1 LGGEAIMQLQGMQEA
16 VLPAYLASYDR
27 LSGDRRTRVTLGE
40 TVKGIIG
47 AGSLVCQQIATNS
60 AVLSAAK
67 EGGQR
72 VSRLARGEST
82 KRSRINAETLTAV
95 LRERGVEHLAETDAD
110 ELWLI
115 ADGSDLRKPYA
126 REMPHL
132 MQVLDLKKK
141 LVPGYR
147 TMNVIGVV
155 PSRRGILYHR
165 LFSSKEEEFLSESL
179 EVQRALQ
186 TVSQALQEV
195 KERMSVTWILDT
207 GFDDVAVWRTIWEQE
222 EHVVC
227 RLKHRERLIEYKDQ
241 DGRWVKGDVQGALHK
256 LQPMCAARTEMVVRR
271 GRQRKAKRQPVPVKI
286 SACPVRLTYQTNVR
300 REGPGQEIQ
309 KELWLVEVRVLGTKL
324 EPWLLLSDWPVRDA
338 DSALRI
344 FRMYRQRWAV
354 EDGFRFLKDVLG
366 WEDVQL
372 LDLEGIRTLLALG
385 CVAAGFLYEL
395 GVTLEH
401 EGVQLL
407 ARLGGWI
414 PRKDS
419 KPGKIVLTRGLRRLL
434 DMLVTNAILDRYRS
448 EHGDLPPQ
456 IAAFLQHSPSSEL

>member
-1 LGGEAIMQLQGMQEA
+1 MQLQKGQGA
-16 VLPAYLASYDR
+16 VLPAYLASFDR
-27 LSGDRRTRVTLGE
+27 LIGDQRTQVTLGE

-47 AGSLVCQQIATNS
+47 AGSLVCQQIAASS

-82 KRSRINAETLTAV
+82 KRSQINAETLTAV
-95 LRERGVEHLAETDAD
+95 MRERGVEHLAGTEAE

-115 ADGSDLRKPYA
+115 ADGSELRKPYA
-126 REMPHL
+126 REMPYL
-132 MQVLDLKKK
+132 MQVLDLKEKKK
-141 LVPGYR
+141 LPGYR

-165 LFSSKEEEFLSESL
+165 LFSSKEEEFLSESK
-179 EVQRALQ
+179 EVQWALE

-195 KERMSVTWILDT
+195 KRRMSVTWIVDT

-227 RLKHRERLIEYKDQ
+227 RLKHKDRLIEYRGQ
-241 DGRWVKGDVQGALHK
+241 DGRWVKGDIQGALQT
-256 LQPMCAARTEMVVRR
+256 LQPMCDAWTEMVVRR
-271 GRQRKAKRQPVPVKI
+271 GRQRKAKRQPVPVKS

-300 REGPGQEIQ
+300 REGPGQEVQ
-309 KELWLVEVRVLGTKL
+309 KELWFVEVRLSGTNL
-324 EPWLLLSDWPVRDA
+324 DPWLLLTDWPVMDA

-354 EDGFRFLKDVLG
+354 EDSFRFIKDVLG

-372 LDLEGIRTLLALG
+372 LNLEGIRTLLALG

-434 DMLVTNAILDRYRS
+434 DLLVTHAVLDRYRS

-456 IAAFLQHSPSSEL
+456 IAAFLQPPPSGEL

>member
-1 LGGEAIMQLQGMQEA
+1 MQLQSAQEA
-16 VLPAYLASYDR
+16 ILPAYLASFDH
-27 LSGDRRTRVTLGE
+27 LSGDRRTQVTLGE
-40 TVKGIIG
+40 TIKGIIG
-47 AGSLVCQQIATNS
+47 AGSLVCQQIAASS

-82 KRSRINAETLTAV
+82 KRSSINAETLTAA
-95 LRERGVEHLAETDAD
+95 LRERGIEHLAGTDAK

-126 REMPHL
+126 REMPCL
-132 MQVLDLKKK
+132 MQVLDLQKKNK
-141 LVPGYR
+141 LPGYR

-165 LFSSKEEEFLSESL
+165 LFSSQEEEFLSESM
-179 EVQRALQ
+179 EVQWALE

-195 KERMSVTWILDT
+195 KGRMAVTWILDT
-207 GFDDVAVWRTIWEQE
+207 SFDDVAVWRTIWEQE

-227 RLKHRERLIEYKDQ
+227 RLKHKERLLEYRGLDE
-241 DGRWVKGDVQGALHK
+241 RWNKGDVQEALQQ
-256 LQPMCAARTEMVVRR
+256 LQPMCDAWTEMVVRR

-286 SACPVRLTYQTNVR
+286 SACPVRLSYQTNVR
-300 REGPGQEIQ
+300 REGPGQEVQ
-309 KELWLVEVRVLGTKL
+309 KELWLVEVRLSGTNL
-324 EPWLLLSDWPVRDA
+324 EPWLLLTDWPVTDA

-354 EDGFRFLKDVLG
+354 EDSFHFIKDVLG

-419 KPGKIVLTRGLRRLL
+419 KPGKMVLTRGLRRLL
-434 DMLVTNAILDRYRS
+434 DLLVTNAVLERYRS

-456 IAAFLQHSPSSEL
+456 IAAFLQPSSSSEL

>member
-1 LGGEAIMQLQGMQEA
+1 MQLQSTQEA
-16 VLPAYLASYDR
+16 VLPAYLASFDR
-27 LSGDRRTRVTLGE
+27 LSGDRRTRVTLEE
-40 TVKGIIG
+40 TIKGIIG
-47 AGSLVCQQIATNS
+47 AGSLVCQQIAASS

-72 VSRLARGEST
+72 VSRFARGEST
-82 KRSRINAETLTAV
+82 KRSPIDAETLTAV
-95 LRERGVEHLAETDAD
+95 LRERGIEHLAGTDAE

-126 REMPHL
+126 REMPYL

-141 LVPGYR
+141 KKLPGYR

-165 LFSSKEEEFLSESL
+165 LFSSKEEEFLSESM
-179 EVQRALQ
+179 EVQWALQ

-195 KERMSVTWILDT
+195 KRRMSVTWILDT

-227 RLKHRERLIEYKDQ
+227 RLKHKERSIECRGQ
-241 DGRWVKGDVQGALHK
+241 DGRWVKGNVQGALQD
-256 LQPMCAARTEMVVRR
+256 LQPMCDAWTEMVVRR

-286 SACPVRLTYQTNVR
+286 SACPVRLTYETNVR
-300 REGPGQEIQ
+300 REGPGQEVQ
-309 KELWLVEVRVLGTKL
+309 KELWLVEVRLSGTNL
-324 EPWLLLSDWPVRDA
+324 DPWLLLTDWPVTDA

-354 EDGFRFLKDVLG
+354 EDSFRFIKDVLG

-414 PRKDS
+414 PRKGS

-434 DMLVTNAILDRYRS
+434 DLLVTQAVLDRYRS

-456 IAAFLQHSPSSEL
+456 IAAFLQPPPSGEL

>member
-1 LGGEAIMQLQGMQEA
+1 MQLQSAQEV
-16 VLPAYLASYDR
+16 VLPAYLASFDR
-27 LSGDRRTRVTLGE
+27 LSGDRRTQVTLGE

-47 AGSLVCQQIATNS
+47 AGSLVCQQIAASS

-82 KRSRINAETLTAV
+82 KRSQISAETLTAV
-95 LRERGVEHLAETDAD
+95 LRERGIKQLSETDVD

-115 ADGSDLRKPYA
+115 ADGSELRKPYA
-126 REMPHL
+126 REMPYL

-141 LVPGYR
+141 KVPGYR

-155 PSRRGILYHR
+155 PSRRWILYHQ
-165 LFSSKEEEFLSESL
+165 LFSSKEEDFLSESL
-179 EVQRALQ
+179 EAEWALQ

-195 KERMSVTWILDT
+195 KERMSITWILDT
-207 GFDDVAVWRTIWEQE
+207 GFDNVAVWRTIWEQE

-227 RLKHRERLIEYKDQ
+227 RLKHKERLIEYQAQ
-241 DGRWVKGDVQGALHK
+241 DGRWIEGDVQGALQE
-256 LQPMCAARTEMVVRR
+256 LQPLCNAWTEMVVRR
-271 GRQRKAKRQPVPVKI
+271 GRQRKAKRQPVPVQI

-309 KELWLVEVRVLGTKL
+309 KELWLVEVRLPGTKL
-324 EPWLLLSDWPVRDA
+324 EPWLLLTDWPVTDA

-354 EDGFRFLKDVLG
+354 EDGFRFIKDVLG

-395 GVTLEH
+395 GLTLEH

-434 DMLVTNAILDRYRS
+434 DLLVTNAVLDRYRS

-456 IAAFLQHSPSSEL
+456 IAAFLQPSPSGEL

>member
-1 LGGEAIMQLQGMQEA
+1 MQLQSAQDA
-16 VLPAYLASYDR
+16 VLPAYLASFDR

-40 TVKGIIG
+40 IVKGII
-47 AGSLVCQQIATNS
+47 ASGSLVCQQIAASS

-82 KRSRINAETLTAV
+82 KRSPISAETLTAV
-95 LRERGVEHLAETDAD
+95 LRERGIEHLAGTDAE

-126 REMPHL
+126 REMPYL

-141 LVPGYR
+141 RKLPGYR
-147 TMNVIGVV
+147 TMNVLGVV
-155 PSRRGILYHR
+155 PSRRGLLYHR
-165 LFSSKEEEFLSESL
+165 LFSSKEEEFLSESI
-179 EVQRALQ
+179 EVQWALK

-195 KERMSVTWILDT
+195 KQRMSVTWILDT
-207 GFDDVAVWRTIWEQE
+207 GFDDVAVWRTIWEQK

-227 RLKHRERLIEYKDQ
+227 RVKHKERLIEYRGQ
-241 DGRWVKGDVQGALHK
+241 DGRWIEGNVLGARQE
-256 LQPMCAARTEMVVRR
+256 LQPMCDAWTVMVVRR
-271 GRQRKAKRQPVPVKI
+271 GRQRKAKKQPVPVKI
-286 SACPVRLTYQTNVR
+286 SACPVRLTYETNVR
-300 REGPGQEIQ
+300 REGPGQELQ
-309 KELWLVEVRVLGTKL
+309 KELWLVEVRLLSTTL
-324 EPWLLLSDWPVRDA
+324 EPWLLLTDWPVTDA

-354 EDGFRFLKDVLG
+354 EDSFRFIKDVLG

-434 DMLVTNAILDRYRS
+434 DMLVTQAVLDRYRS

-456 IAAFLQHSPSSEL
+456 IAAFLQPPPSGEL

>member
-1 LGGEAIMQLQGMQEA
+1 MQLQSAQET
-16 VLPAYLASYDR
+16 VLSAYLTSFDR
-27 LSGDRRTRVTLGE
+27 LSGDRRTQVTLGE
-40 TVKGIIG
+40 IVKGIIG
-47 AGSLVCQQIATNS
+47 SGSLVCQQIAAS
-60 AVLSAAK
+60 SVVLSAAK

-82 KRSRINAETLTAV
+82 KRSAINAETLMAV
-95 LRERGVEHLAETDAD
+95 LRERGTEYLGETDAE

-115 ADGSDLRKPYA
+115 ADGSELRKPYA
-126 REMPHL
+126 REMPCL
-132 MQVLDLKKK
+132 MEVLDLKKK
-141 LVPGYR
+141 KKLPGYR

-155 PSRRGILYHR
+155 PSRRSILYHR
-165 LFSSKEEEFLSESL
+165 LFSSKEEGFLSESM
-179 EVQRALQ
+179 EVQWALQ

-195 KERMSVTWILDT
+195 KRRMSVTWILDT
-207 GFDDVAVWRTIWEQE
+207 GFDDVAVWRTIWEQK

-227 RLKHRERLIEYKDQ
+227 RLKHKERLIEYRGQ
-241 DGRWVKGDVQGALHK
+241 DGGWIEGDVQGALQE
-256 LQPMCAARTEMVVRR
+256 LQPICNAWTVMVARR
-271 GRQRKAKRQPVPVKI
+271 GRQRKAKKQPVPLQI

-300 REGPGQEIQ
+300 REGPGQKVQ
-309 KELWLVEVRVLGTKL
+309 KELWLVEVRLSAKNL
-324 EPWLLLSDWPVRDA
+324 KPWFLLTDWPVTDA
-338 DSALRI
+338 ESALRI

-354 EDGFRFLKDVLG
+354 EDGFRFIKDVLG

-401 EGVQLL
+401 EGIQLL

-414 PRKDS
+414 PRNDS

-434 DMLVTNAILDRYRS
+434 DMLVTQAVLDRYRS

-456 IAAFLQHSPSSEL
+456 IAAFLQPPPSGEL